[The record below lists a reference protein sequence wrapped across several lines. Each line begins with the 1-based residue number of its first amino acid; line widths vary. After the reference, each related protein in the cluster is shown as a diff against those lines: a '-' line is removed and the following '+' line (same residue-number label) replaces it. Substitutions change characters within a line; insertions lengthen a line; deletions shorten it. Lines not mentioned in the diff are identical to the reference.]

1 MTLSKADN
9 FQRLTGT
16 EHIRADLRTKSV
28 RAAAFTWTAG
38 IADFALRIG
47 STAILARLVLPE
59 HFGLVM
65 MVMAV
70 TSIADQFRD
79 LGLSTVTVQR
89 HVITHEEI
97 SNLFWINVSAGVAIA
112 AIVCA
117 ASPLIAAYYREPRLI
132 LPTCVLAANFV
143 WGGLL
148 VQHQALLTRQLKLG
162 YTSTVR
168 LLSSVL
174 STALAIGL
182 AWKGFGYWAL
192 VWREFAR
199 CALLT
204 AGMWAAFPWMPG
216 FPSWNTN
223 VRGLVRFGTDL
234 SVANIVGSVSGGAD
248 RFLLGRF
255 WGAEPMAMYRQAY
268 QLLVMPIEQLL
279 GPVYQVTQPGLSLLQ
294 TEAARFR
301 AFYSKVLS
309 VACLATMP
317 LSVFVAVYSTEIT
330 RVVLGRRW
338 AASAPL
344 LLILSVSTFFKQPI
358 GSTAFV
364 LIARGKSRTY
374 LSLSLLQNIG
384 AVVFMCI
391 GVRWGPA
398 GVALADVAATY
409 LLAVP
414 RLYFTFKDSPI
425 SVTWFLTMV
434 ARPVSASVVMGFV
447 LMFVRTHLPAL
458 GAPIFILVGGAVGGV
473 VFLCTWLLLPGGGH
487 ELASLVGDVRSALR
501 RKIAPSTVV
510 APRPIVNP
518 AAPSL
523 P

>member
-1 MTLSKADN
+1 MSVSKAET

-16 EHIRADLRTKSV
+16 DGIRADLRTKSV

-38 IADFALRIG
+38 MGDFILRIG
-47 STAILARLVLPE
+47 STAILARLILPE

-65 MVMAV
+65 MIMAV

-89 HVITHEEI
+89 HTITHEEI
-97 SNLFWINVSAGVAIA
+97 SNLFWINVCAGVAIA
-112 AIVCA
+112 AVVCA
-117 ASPLIAAYYREPRLI
+117 ASPLIAAYYKEPRLI
-132 LPTCVLAANFV
+132 VPTCILAVNFI

-168 LLSSVL
+168 LLSSVF
-174 STALAIGL
+174 STGLAVAL

-192 VWREFAR
+192 VWREFTR
-199 CALLT
+199 SALL
-204 AGMWAAFPWMPG
+204 AIGMWTAFPWMPG
-216 FPSWNTN
+216 LPSRKTN
-223 VRGLVRFGTDL
+223 VRGLLRFGTDL
-234 SVANIVGSVSGGAD
+234 SVANIIGSVSNGAD

-268 QLLVMPIEQLL
+268 QLLVMPMEQLL
-279 GPVYQVTQPGLSLLQ
+279 APVYQVTQPGLSMLQ

-317 LSVFVAVYSTEIT
+317 LSVFVGVYSYEIT
-330 RVVLGRRW
+330 RVLLGRRW

-344 LLILSVSTFFKQPI
+344 LMILSVSTFIKQPI

-364 LIARGKSRTY
+364 LIARGKSRHY
-374 LSLSLLQNIG
+374 LVLGLLQN
-384 AVVFMCI
+384 VVTVAFMCI

-398 GVALADVAATY
+398 GVAIADVAATY
-409 LLAVP
+409 LMAVP
-414 RLYFTFKDSPI
+414 RLYVTFKDSPI
-425 SVTWFLTMV
+425 RIGWILTTV
-434 ARPVSASVVMGFV
+434 ARPVAASAVMGLV
-447 LMFVRTHLPAL
+447 LIFLRAFLPTFN
-458 GAPIFILVGGAVGGV
+458 APLLLMAAGAVAGLA
-473 VFLCTWLLLPGGGH
+473 FLCTWMLLPGGGP
-487 ELASLVGDVRSALR
+487 ELFALVAALRSALQR
-501 RKIAPSTVV
+501 RMARSTVV
-510 APRPIVNP
+510 DPI
-518 AAPSL
+518 AAVSGSATP
-523 P
+523 

>member
-1 MTLSKADN
+1 
-9 FQRLTGT
+9 
-16 EHIRADLRTKSV
+16 
-28 RAAAFTWTAG
+28 
-38 IADFALRIG
+38 
-47 STAILARLVLPE
+47 
-59 HFGLVM
+59 
-65 MVMAV
+65 
-70 TSIADQFRD
+70 
-79 LGLSTVTVQR
+79 
-89 HVITHEEI
+89 
-97 SNLFWINVSAGVAIA
+97 
-112 AIVCA
+112 
-117 ASPLIAAYYREPRLI
+117 
-132 LPTCVLAANFV
+132 
-143 WGGLL
+143 
-148 VQHQALLTRQLKLG
+148 
-162 YTSTVR
+162 
-168 LLSSVL
+168 
-174 STALAIGL
+174 
-182 AWKGFGYWAL
+182 
-192 VWREFAR
+192 
-199 CALLT
+199 
-204 AGMWAAFPWMPG
+204 
-216 FPSWNTN
+216 
-223 VRGLVRFGTDL
+223 
-234 SVANIVGSVSGGAD
+234 
-248 RFLLGRF
+248 
-255 WGAEPMAMYRQAY
+255 MYRQAY

-458 GAPIFILVGGAVGGV
+458 GAPIFILLGGAVGGV